1 MPLKPSPWQQDI
13 ESTFTDPEVQEAV
26 DEFMRSRYQ
35 PRVTQLEQQLAGTR
49 DAQNLWN
56 RIHEDPLGTFNA
68 LRDELVAAGYPLAE
82 ATAAAQ
88 ATVQDA
94 QAAPAPQA
102 TEVASA
108 AQEDPRVAEM
118 YAAWTREQEM
128 KQYDATIAEIVNDPA
143 NADINPNRYHTFVAA
158 ADGDFNRALEMYR
171 ADVAQVLA
179 DYGVDPANATAQQQE
194 AAAQLAQANQAA
206 AAAGGAP
213 PVMGNGAAAPVPT
226 QPDYAAEGISPQ
238 DALHKAIEDAAK
250 ASLGTGNPPPIS

>member
-1 MPLKPSPWQQDI
+1 MADSPWKQDI
-13 ESTFTDPEVQEAV
+13 DSRFTDPETAAAV
-26 DEFMRSRYQ
+26 DQLIRERIQ

-49 DAQNLWN
+49 DAQNLWE
-56 RIHEDPLGTFNA
+56 RIHADPMGTFNA

-88 ATVQDA
+88 ATVTEAQTSSPA
-94 QAAPAPQA
+94 EPQTQAATAA
-102 TEVASA
+102 A

-128 KQYDATIAEIVNDPA
+128 KQYDATVAEIVNDPA

-179 DYGVDPANATAQQQE
+179 
-194 AAAQLAQANQAA
+194 
-206 AAAGGAP
+206 
-213 PVMGNGAAAPVPT
+213 
-226 QPDYAAEGISPQ
+226 
-238 DALHKAIEDAAK
+238 
-250 ASLGTGNPPPIS
+250 